1 MSQLSKTVELPIS
14 CEVGGRTWK
23 LFTFDY
29 QTPDGTFSGYLHAIS
44 TEHAAELLMD
54 LKATATLK
62 GEMVGVMR

>member
-14 CEVGGRTWK
+14 CEVGGRVWK

-29 QTPDGTFSGYLHAIS
+29 ETPDGTFSGYLHAIS
-44 TEHAAELLMD
+44 SEHAAAMLLD

-62 GEMVGVMR
+62 GEMIGVMS

>member
-1 MSQLSKTVELPIS
+1 MLKEVALPIT

-29 QTPDGTFSGYLHAIS
+29 ETPDGTFSGYLHAIS
-44 TEHAAELLMD
+44 AEHAAAMLLD

-62 GEMVGVMR
+62 GEMVGVMP